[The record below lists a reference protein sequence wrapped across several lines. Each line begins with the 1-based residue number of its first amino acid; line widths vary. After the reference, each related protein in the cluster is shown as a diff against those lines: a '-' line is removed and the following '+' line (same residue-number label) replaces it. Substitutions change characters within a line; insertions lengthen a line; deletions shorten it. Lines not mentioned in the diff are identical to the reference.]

1 MKVNF
6 DEVFDVVKNNNGK
19 VIILNGTACVGKT
32 TTAVK
37 LGEYLSYNLNI
48 PILYF
53 SQCISKEQLEGAR
66 IANKSENFIIDDSVG
81 MTINDIKTKILR
93 LKKERKI
100 KYVIIDEIQLINYYN
115 KECRSFKE
123 QYQKIIDELVKISKE
138 LNITIF
144 ITRLIH
150 IPKRNQDYYKI
161 EVLE

>member
-6 DEVFDVVKNNNGK
+6 NEVLDVVKNNNGK

-53 SQCISKEQLEGAR
+53 SPSVPKEILEGAR
-66 IANKSENFIIDDSVG
+66 ITNKSEHFIIDDSVG
-81 MTINDIKTKILR
+81 MTINDIRTKILR

-100 KYVIIDEIQLINYYN
+100 KYVII
-115 KECRSFKE
+115 
-123 QYQKIIDELVKISKE
+123 
-138 LNITIF
+138 
-144 ITRLIH
+144 
-150 IPKRNQDYYKI
+150 
-161 EVLE
+161 

>member
-6 DEVFDVVKNNNGK
+6 NEVLDVVINNNGK

-53 SQCISKEQLEGAR
+53 SPSVPKEILEGAR
-66 IANKSENFIIDDSVG
+66 ITNKSENFIIDDSVG
-81 MTINDIKTKILR
+81 MTINDIRIKILR

-100 KYVIIDEIQLINYYN
+100 KYVIIDDILLIDYYN

-138 LNITIF
+138 LKITVF
-144 ITRLIH
+144 ITKSIR
-150 IPKRNQDYYKI
+150 KRN
-161 EVLE
+161 LENYQIRIIG